1 MASMQP
7 IKSKW
12 ETAKPL
18 VFAFAVG
25 LITGPLVS
33 NYIGWQVTSRAAQAD
48 MRAGIVEQQA
58 LFCEARARVDV
69 PAPDKLGWDARYELA
84 GGCTRARQA
93 WLGCA
98 VRIGK
103 EMVDHAGRHR
113 AAIGRGERLCEQ
125 ARGVSAAQ
133 SGGDA

>member
-1 MASMQP
+1 MGRKSLRASMQP

-33 NYIGWQVTSRAAQAD
+33 NYIGWQVTSRTAQAD

-58 LFCEARARVDV
+58 LFCEGRARGDV
-69 PAPDKLGWDARYELA
+69 PAPDKLGWDARNELA
-84 GGCTRARQA
+84 KKWAIMPGATQPPSGLASAWASQRA
-93 WLGCA
+93 
-98 VRIGK
+98 V
-103 EMVDHAGRHR
+103 
-113 AAIGRGERLCEQ
+113 
-125 ARGVSAAQ
+125 
-133 SGGDA
+133 